1 MAQRSLYELMHGSL
15 TVVAKQHFV
24 YHFSGKGHENGK
36 NWWFTGDGT
45 DVWDSEGVA
54 ITPSS
59 SRSELHHGDKRQY
72 SKTASRCIWVTRF
85 ERNTGG
91 SMYNGL
97 ISDYNNVSIDCS
109 LFFIHGNGAA
119 LVTADATT
127 ASYCNTSDDGNA
139 QGIYP
144 DKTTT
149 WEIENLASSTN
160 GYVNGVL
167 NSSSTLR
174 LSSDDFQPMMVVYAG
189 AIGRAN
195 YCEAWNT

>member
-91 SMYNGL
+91 SMYNGM
-97 ISDYNNVSIDCS
+97 SYAYDTPGVDSH
-109 LFFIHGNGAA
+109 FFFVHTSGCALLTAGASQ
-119 LVTADATT
+119 TATN
-127 ASYCNTSDDGNA
+127 SSDDGGSQVYTRGYHAYEVENLPSSVNGYINRVLNA
-139 QGIYP
+139 T
-144 DKTTT
+144 KTTD
-149 WEIENLASSTN
+149 
-160 GYVNGVL
+160 
-167 NSSSTLR
+167 
-174 LSSDDFQPMMVVYAG
+174 LSRQHFQPSMIVYNGGAG
-189 AIGRAN
+189 HAK